1 MLAAASLVA
10 LLLSP
15 VLLPHTAAPI
25 APALVA
31 LQGRPE
37 APGANE
43 ARQAMQKL
51 AWLAGRW
58 HGTAT
63 VMQGPGGGMKI
74 QQSEDVRYKIF
85 DTTLLIEG
93 TGREPGADGKP
104 GEIVFQALA
113 VVTYDPQTKGYKMRA
128 ITERGSVDPR
138 IDVGEKELTWGFS
151 TPGGMV
157 RYHITLDEQGRW
169 HETGEFSRDEGATWT
184 KMLEMTLERV
194 EEKP

>member
-1 MLAAASLVA
+1 MFAAASLA
-10 LLLSP
+10 LLLAP
-15 VLLPHTAAPI
+15 VLLQHAPAPI
-25 APALVA
+25 SPAVIA

-43 ARQAMQKL
+43 AREAMQKL

-58 HGTAT
+58 QGSAS
-63 VMQGPGGGMKI
+63 VQGPGGAMQV
-74 QQSEDVRYKIF
+74 QQSEDVRFKIF
-85 DTTLLIEG
+85 DTALLIEG
-93 TGREPGADGKP
+93 TGRQGGADGKP

-113 VVTYDPQTKGYKMRA
+113 IVTYDTQAKSYKMRA
-128 ITERGSVDPR
+128 VTERGSVDPR

-151 TPGGMV
+151 TPGGLV
-157 RYHITLDEQGRW
+157 RYHITLDDQGRW
-169 HETGEFSRDEGATWT
+169 HETGEFSRDEGATWM